1 MPKVL
6 AKKLPMTNDSTLISF
21 ANCAIAKHLT
31 LCLNVIV
38 KYGGTIF
45 LSLLSP
51 KICNQYPGISGS

>member
-1 MPKVL
+1 MG
-6 AKKLPMTNDSTLISF
+6 MF
-21 ANCAIAKHLT
+21 
-31 LCLNVIV
+31 VIV